1 MATAQEIFEAMLR
14 GPVAKALRD
23 LGFTGT
29 FRAFSLRAGEYQGI
43 VHFQKSRYST
53 ADEIPSYQALL
64 SIRHIPTKSR
74 CWGDVVLRGILPQ
87 ARSHPQYS
95 LTADQS
101 PDEAAAKIVGDLQG
115 YGYPALIVGLA
126 EPDFDK
132 DRSDRLEAFRDA
144 ESGLRGP
151 LFTYFT
157 GITTNPFGW
166 DLETANGLLEL
177 THHQQAEVRRS
188 AADWLVY
195 RFPDDARVTPRMVAL
210 AMDDTHSA
218 VRAMAL
224 SLLVYRQGSSEV
236 SAALSNGLDDPSYQ
250 VRWWAR
256 YGRRVRACLVKD
268 PV

>member
-1 MATAQEIFEAMLR
+1 MR
-14 GPVAKALRD
+14 
-23 LGFTGT
+23 
-29 FRAFSLRAGEYQGI
+29 
-43 VHFQKSRYST
+43 
-53 ADEIPSYQALL
+53 LL
-64 SIRHIPTKSR
+64 
-74 CWGDVVLRGILPQ
+74 Q
-87 ARSHPQYS
+87 RSW
-95 LTADQS
+95 
-101 PDEAAAKIVGDLQG
+101 GDLQG

-126 EPDFDK
+126 EPDFDE

-166 DLETANGLLEL
+166 DLETANGLLEP
-177 THHQQAEVRRS
+177 THHRQAEVRRS

-236 SAALSNGLDDPSYQ
+236 SAAISNGLDDPSYQ